1 MWPGVVRRIRVNGES
16 FAYPSL
22 LSTVSGTVG
31 GFGNRCP
38 SPADV
43 SRVGRRAGKI
53 YQSYTAIDHTDEILL
68 LCRAS
73 TCTAALDGARQW
85 LHGDEPHHPLD
96 WHPDD
101 LEVPHE
107 TYPPALSDR
116 ANAYATTGVRRQ
128 SVHVY
133 VQHTGRPL
141 SCESDHEPRHM

>member
-1 MWPGVVRRIRVNGES
+1 MFRRGPGRLEMC
-16 FAYPSL
+16 FYAYKNVLEPMGHLGANLIFS
-22 LSTVSGTVG
+22 
-31 GFGNRCP
+31 
-38 SPADV
+38 
-43 SRVGRRAGKI
+43 
-53 YQSYTAIDHTDEILL
+53 ILTL
-68 LCRAS
+68 NQVP
-73 TCTAALDGARQW
+73 ALDGARQW

>member
-1 MWPGVVRRIRVNGES
+1 MVTDAVPRGSSDDNKPGYCHNLRLETHL
-16 FAYPSL
+16 FSL
-22 LSTVSGTVG
+22 
-31 GFGNRCP
+31 
-38 SPADV
+38 
-43 SRVGRRAGKI
+43 I
-53 YQSYTAIDHTDEILL
+53 YTAIDHTDEILL

-96 WHPDD
+96 WHPED

-107 TYPPALSDR
+107 TSPPALSDR